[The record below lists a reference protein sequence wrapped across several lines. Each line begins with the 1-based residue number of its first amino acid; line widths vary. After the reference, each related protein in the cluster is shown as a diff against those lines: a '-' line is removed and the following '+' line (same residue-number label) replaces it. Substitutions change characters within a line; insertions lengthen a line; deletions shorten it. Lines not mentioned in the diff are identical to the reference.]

1 MGLASLSNDGHHSC
15 LDLAKPPCLV
25 TIIPRSLNETSPR
38 FPEDSS
44 GPRSRSLTSR
54 FSFIKSKILELNR
67 RISLKS
73 LTVSYTRTLCEAKLC
88 LTHHRAGSLTY
99 RTLLWART
107 RYCAAYYRAKV
118 LLQPLSVSHP
128 LPMLPPPP
136 PPSPPPPP
144 PSRTKGIK
152 LPPTRARTTS
162 PSNPAQ
168 PMPAYAWTKGRSCT
182 YEYPEVVSGTSH
194 STLVTP
200 SRLPPISIDSI
211 AKVVVIIMF
220 TVFACVKTALSIYG
234 LADQPLESTPTMRRV
249 IHYAYELTVEG
260 HRFQMK
266 SLWYQKQWEDSGLY
280 CERGMMERCAWNHVE
295 RTLRRFEKEC
305 AKEPFLGVALCLK
318 RKKTIFDIYED
329 QTGTYPIEVPQDHD
343 GVETFTNEDHFNFD
357 PDPETAFIEDPNDDA
372 GPNQAG
378 SGGPEN
384 KFWVN

>member
-1 MGLASLSNDGHHSC
+1 MGLASLTSDGYHSC
-15 LDLAKPPCLV
+15 LDLAKPPCLI
-25 TIIPRSLNETSPR
+25 TIIPRLLNETSPR
-38 FPEDSS
+38 FPDNSS
-44 GPRSRSLTSR
+44 EPQPRSLTSR
-54 FSFIKSKILELNR
+54 FSFLKTKILEFNR

-73 LTVSYTRTLCEAKLC
+73 LTISHTTLCEAKLC
-88 LTHHRAGSLTY
+88 ITHHRARSLTY

-107 RYCAAYYRAKV
+107 RYCAAYYRAKA

-128 LPMLPPPP
+128 LPMPP
-136 PPSPPPPP
+136 PPPPP

-168 PMPAYAWTKGRSCT
+168 PMPAYAWTRGRSCT
-182 YEYPEVVSGTSH
+182 YEYSELVSGTSY
-194 STLVTP
+194 STLPVAS

-211 AKVVVIIMF
+211 AKLVVIIMF
-220 TVFACVKTALSIYG
+220 TVFACVKTALSICG

-249 IHYAYELTVEG
+249 IHYAYELSVEG

-266 SLWYQKQWEDSGLY
+266 SLWYEKQWEDSGLY

-295 RTLRRFEKEC
+295 HTLRRFEKEC
-305 AKEPFLGVALCLK
+305 VKEPFLGVALCLK

-357 PDPETAFIEDPNDDA
+357 PDPETAFIEDPDNDA

-384 KFWVN
+384 QYWVN